1 MCPAPA
7 QALSY
12 PADTPC
18 MSNIWSNQQAFI
30 STAHKGLLGQG
41 MTWQPAHVQVFCHQF
56 GYGLT
61 VTADKEEPI
70 DIGMQFVKSGHY
82 SEAIAFLDE
91 LVEKYQMRHPILFT
105 AGQMSMMASAG
116 L

>member
-1 MCPAPA
+1 MQNVENPQLLCHNMQPET
-7 QALSY
+7 Y
-12 PADTPC
+12 
-18 MSNIWSNQQAFI
+18 
-30 STAHKGLLGQG
+30 TA
-41 MTWQPAHVQVFCHQF
+41 TQVFCHQF

-61 VTADKEEPI
+61 VTADKWEPI

-82 SEAIAFLDE
+82 PEAISFLDE
-91 LVEKYQMRHPILFT
+91 LVEKYQMKHPILFT